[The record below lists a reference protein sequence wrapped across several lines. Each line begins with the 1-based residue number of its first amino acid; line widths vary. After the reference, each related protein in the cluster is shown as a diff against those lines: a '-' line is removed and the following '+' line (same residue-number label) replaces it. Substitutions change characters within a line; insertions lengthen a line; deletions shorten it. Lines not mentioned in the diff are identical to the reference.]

1 MTEHLATLAG
11 LSLGGAVAI
20 LLLGLWS
27 HASRTRYGAR
37 WRCWIWLVLS
47 LRLLLPVSLL
57 TPQKARPI
65 QIDLPQ
71 NTVIYAPPA
80 QETQQPPHE
89 NPAEKPAAPQTVP
102 NRPDAAKPPVERPV
116 APSEETAP
124 TNPAKPPFTLF
135 QAITIVWALASVGM
149 LSWALLTHARF
160 LKFLHH
166 WSRPVSDPETLA
178 LYGQV
183 AHRMQVAHARR
194 PQLRAC
200 KGLKAP
206 MLAGVFHPVLLLPAD
221 YNAAGENL
229 QYAMLHE
236 LIHYKRKDILL
247 KTVVLCANC
256 LHWFNPMM
264 WYMTRL
270 VERDTELACD
280 EMALTYLSAEEYK
293 IYGRTI
299 LDAVERMQAP
309 RS

>member
-1 MTEHLATLAG
+1 MTEYLAALAE
-11 LSLGGAVAI
+11 LSLGGAMVI
-20 LLLGLWS
+20 LLLGIWS
-27 HASRTRYGAR
+27 HVSRTRYGAQ
-37 WRCWIWLVLS
+37 WRCWIWLALS
-47 LRLLLPVSLL
+47 LRLLLPVSWI
-57 TPQKARPI
+57 TPQKIRPI
-65 QIDLPQ
+65 QMDLPH
-71 NTVIYAPPA
+71 NTVIYAPPT
-80 QETQQPPHE
+80 QEPKQPPYE
-89 NPAEKPAAPQTVP
+89 NPAENSDVPQTAP
-102 NRPDAAKPPVERPV
+102 HRPDTEQPPVESAIEAPV
-116 APSEETAP
+116 GSAP
-124 TNPAKPPFTLF
+124 TKPAKPPFTLF
-135 QAITIVWALASVGM
+135 QAITIIWALGCVGM

-160 LKFLHH
+160 LKYLRR
-166 WSRPVSDPETLA
+166 WSQPVSAPETLA

-183 AHRMQVAHARR
+183 ARRMQVAHAHR

-264 WYMTRL
+264 WYMTHL

-299 LDAVERMQAP
+299 LNAVERMQAP
-309 RS
+309 RY